1 MKRIASQRY
10 SANMQGM
17 LAAALSAWQQY
28 AAAKQ
33 KQQSIIAR
41 CQGKHAMHLLQQGLE
56 SFRIVV
62 AVKTARKQIV
72 QQSRVKAQVRSP
84 VV

>member
-1 MKRIASQRY
+1 
-10 SANMQGM
+10 MQAL

-33 KQQSIIAR
+33 KEQSIIAR
-41 CQGKHAMHLLQQGLE
+41 CQGKHAVHLLRQGLE

-62 AVKTARKQIV
+62 AVKTARKHTV
-72 QQSRVKAQVRSP
+72 QQSRVKAQVRSS
-84 VV
+84 VD